1 MFRTNYLRITITNT
15 NHAYTTKY
23 TLGAVVDKYGDLV
36 NSNLQGTAES
46 LRDKP
51 IPVPQIPH

>member
-1 MFRTNYLRITITNT
+1 
-15 NHAYTTKY
+15 
-23 TLGAVVDKYGDLV
+23 LV

-51 IPVPQIPH
+51 IPVPQIPHWLT